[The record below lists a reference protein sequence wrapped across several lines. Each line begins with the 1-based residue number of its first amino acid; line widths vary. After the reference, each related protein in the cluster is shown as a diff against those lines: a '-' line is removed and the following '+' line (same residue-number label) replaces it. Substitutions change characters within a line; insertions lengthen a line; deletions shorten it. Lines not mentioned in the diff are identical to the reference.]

1 MKLIIG
7 LSLAVI
13 VLCVLS
19 AAVGYQRG
27 YSWGLRAQQREALDR
42 PGLIDVYG
50 CGVDRFVHVDPKRGV
65 QLHDVLASLHLPSE
79 VNAVFFRTN
88 HSAPMDQL
96 VMLPEALATNGIGSW
111 PLTGGECILLVHRLK

>member
-13 VLCVLS
+13 ILCILS

-27 YSWGLRAQQREALDR
+27 YSWGLLIQQRDALDM

-50 CGVDRFVHVDPKRGV
+50 CGVDQFVHVDPKRGV
-65 QLHDVLASLHLPSE
+65 QLHDVLASFHLPSD

-88 HSAPMDQL
+88 HFTTNHQYATLS
-96 VMLPEALATNGIGSW
+96 EAIATNGIGTS
-111 PLTGGECILLVHRLK
+111 PLNGGESILLVHELK